1 MRKRVLKAL
10 QRILRAVPSAY
21 KREDRSTFEVIA
33 DNSSNITTQPFAGT
47 KLKFQIFTR
56 VIKAIQNHDKSGI
69 EWVKRPHAFFI
80 SPFIRNLLP
89 NYTT

>member
-47 KLKFQIFTR
+47 KLKYQLFTY
-56 VIKAIQNHDKSGI
+56 VIKAVQIHDKSGI
-69 EWVKRPHAFFI
+69 EWFKRPHALYI
-80 SPFIRNLLP
+80 SSFRNLLP